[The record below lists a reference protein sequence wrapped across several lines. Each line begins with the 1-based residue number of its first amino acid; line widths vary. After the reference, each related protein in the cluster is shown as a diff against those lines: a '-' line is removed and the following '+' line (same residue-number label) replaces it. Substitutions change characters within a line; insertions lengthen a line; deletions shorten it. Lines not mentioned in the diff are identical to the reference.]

1 MNASKP
7 LITTQR
13 PLQISSLNETMQVLN
28 STLAAVANFTLMPV
42 ISSGSDNASSSLAPL
57 TSSPS
62 TASDKCKAFAYNF
75 HENIPISAVCGLCFI
90 IGLILVL
97 VGYRAF
103 RFSMFI
109 MGLSLASV
117 LTYLVLINKTKL
129 GLTWTSPIAAGAGLF
144 LGLFAASIPVLG
156 LIIASIIQGLFFTVI
171 VLFII
176 TLFFT
181 DHVIWICVG
190 SLGGLSIIFTIFMF
204 LKQRQAAIVYITSYG
219 AILIMIAA
227 DYFLDLFLIANY
239 AYSLI
244 LQVEGRKPCWF
255 SWTLFAMWPFL
266 LILGCCVQI
275 VKTARGYYHSPALQ
289 KKAQENKYKTDS
301 TGRSRRLYDNGD
313 VIAQAWIQTT
323 DDTLDKRRSFTP
335 VHEYDSADDKE
346 STTLV

>member
-1 MNASKP
+1 
-7 LITTQR
+7 
-13 PLQISSLNETMQVLN
+13 
-28 STLAAVANFTLMPV
+28 
-42 ISSGSDNASSSLAPL
+42 
-57 TSSPS
+57 
-62 TASDKCKAFAYNF
+62 
-75 HENIPISAVCGLCFI
+75 
-90 IGLILVL
+90 
-97 VGYRAF
+97 
-103 RFSMFI
+103 

-219 AILIMIAA
+219 AILIMLAA

-275 VKTARGYYHSPALQ
+275 VKTARGFYHSPG
-289 KKAQENKYKTDS
+289 NSDF
-301 TGRSRRLYDNGD
+301 
-313 VIAQAWIQTT
+313 
-323 DDTLDKRRSFTP
+323 SFYGI
-335 VHEYDSADDKE
+335 E
-346 STTLV
+346 